1 VVLFFHRPEKRPD
14 EGLERLNDRYFAQE
28 PPRGSGPRRAR
39 LVHATDTMSVL
50 VLILALLVAPEDLPK
65 SAAASSATA
74 PKAAPAV
81 SSKTIVGE
89 IVWVDIASRLVLVRE
104 SVKSTAVKGKPA
116 VRETVAIAIAP
127 DVPVIRGKKA
137 STLAELK
144 PKDHVVARYVPT
156 AEGAKAVSVRVA
168 DAAPPGSP
176 AGGPPDGG
184 ETD

>member
-1 VVLFFHRPEKRPD
+1 
-14 EGLERLNDRYFAQE
+14 
-28 PPRGSGPRRAR
+28 
-39 LVHATDTMSVL
+39 MSVL
-50 VLILALLVAPEDLPK
+50 VLILALLVAPEDAPK
-65 SAAASSATA
+65 SAAASSAAASSATG
-74 PKAAPAV
+74 PKAAPVVA
-81 SSKTIVGE
+81 SKTIVGE

-116 VRETVAIAIAP
+116 VRETIAIAIAP
-127 DVPVIRGKKA
+127 DVPVIKGKKA

-144 PKDHVVARYVPT
+144 PKDHVVARYLPT

-168 DAAPPGSP
+168 DAAPRAPGAP